1 VGEQRVRIV
10 AGRWRGRTLRAP
22 RGQATRPTSDRVREA
37 LFSSL
42 VSLLGP
48 DLGGA
53 AVLDAFAGSGALGLE
68 ALSRG
73 AARAGFIESE
83 AAARA
88 VLAAN
93 IVALDAG
100 ALATVVPGDA
110 FSAASRAVVSA
121 AGPFALLL
129 LDPPYRISS
138 AQVAGLVTALAGE
151 GSLTSDAV
159 VAYEHASATD
169 PAAPDA
175 FAIVRTRRYG
185 STSVTIMR
193 RFPPTTETT

>member
-1 VGEQRVRIV
+1 MRIV
-10 AGRWRGRTLRAP
+10 AGRWRGRQLRAP
-22 RGQATRPTSDRVREA
+22 AGESSRPTSDRVREA

-42 VSLLGP
+42 VSMLGS

-73 AARAGFIESE
+73 AARATFVECDAVARSVLTANIASLGAVSVTRVVAGDAFASSIR
-83 AAARA
+83 AAAR
-88 VLAAN
+88 V
-93 IVALDAG
+93 G
-100 ALATVVPGDA
+100 
-110 FSAASRAVVSA
+110 
-121 AGPFALLL
+121 GPFALLL

-138 AQVAGLVTALAGE
+138 AQVAGLVTALEGE
-151 GSLTSDAV
+151 GSLTREAV
-159 VAYEHASATD
+159 VVYEHATSAQ
-169 PAAPDA
+169 PVAPDA
-175 FAIVRTRRYG
+175 FAIERTRRYG

>member
-1 VGEQRVRIV
+1 MRIV
-10 AGRWRGRTLRAP
+10 AGRWRGRQLRAP
-22 RGQATRPTSDRVREA
+22 RGESTRPTSDRVREA

-42 VSLLGP
+42 VSMLGP

-73 AARAGFIESE
+73 ACRATFVESDQ
-83 AAARA
+83 AART

-93 IVALDAG
+93 IAAFG
-100 ALATVVPGDA
+100 AQDLTRVVPGDA
-110 FSAASRAVVSA
+110 FTTATRAVARVG
-121 AGPFALLL
+121 GPFALLL

-138 AQVAGLVTALAGE
+138 AQVAGLMSALEGE
-151 GSLTSDAV
+151 GSLTTGAV
-159 VAYEHASATD
+159 VVYEHATASQ
-169 PAAPDA
+169 PVAADA
-175 FAIVRTRRYG
+175 FEIARTRRYG

-193 RFPPTTETT
+193 RLPPTTETT

>member
-1 VGEQRVRIV
+1 VRIV

-22 RGQATRPTSDRVREA
+22 RGEATRPTSDRVREA

-42 VSLLGP
+42 VSMLGP
-48 DLGGA
+48 DLDGA

-73 AARAGFIESE
+73 AARAAFIESE
-83 AAARA
+83 PAARA

-100 ALATVVPGDA
+100 ALARVVPGDA

-151 GSLTSDAV
+151 GSLTSEAV
-159 VAYEHASATD
+159 VAYEHDSAAD

-175 FAIVRTRRYG
+175 FGIVRTRRYG